1 MIAGLPYVVHPASCR
16 SCRPG
21 RAPSWARTA
30 GRPGTARCP
39 CCPGQGERP
48 RVCTW
53 EEIRAQLWEVCSALG
68 MRQQQLMRQQSSFPP
83 LGKAEPGGDGG
94 VCVG

>member
-30 GRPGTARCP
+30 GVHGTVGCP
-39 CCPGQGERP
+39 CCPGTGREA
-48 RVCTW
+48 
-53 EEIRAQLWEVCSALG
+53 EGLHLG
-68 MRQQQLMRQQSSFPP
+68 RNKSVAVGGFLCPGDEAAAADKAAEQFPT
-83 LGKAEPGGDGG
+83 LRESGAGGDGG